1 MKSLQLERLIWKSC
15 KTFVVWLKK
24 ETEFWYSRNRL

>member
-15 KTFVVWLKK
+15 KTFVVWLK